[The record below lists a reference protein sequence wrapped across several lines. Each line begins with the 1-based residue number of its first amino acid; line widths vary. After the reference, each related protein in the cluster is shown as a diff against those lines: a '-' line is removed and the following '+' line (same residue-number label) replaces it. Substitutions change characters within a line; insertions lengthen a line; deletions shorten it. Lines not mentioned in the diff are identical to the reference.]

1 MHVGSTGSS
10 RADRFYTWFGVSF
23 ALVVFTGFARTYY
36 LKLVFGTPA
45 LPLLL
50 HLHGLVMTFWVTL
63 FVVQVRLVASHRTD
77 LHRALGVV
85 GAFLAALVV
94 SLATVA
100 SIGMARRDT
109 IAHPHSEYPLAL
121 LALQLIGLV
130 LVFAILISV
139 ALYLRRR
146 PDYHKRLM
154 VLALLRLLPPATTRL
169 PVAFIQRGGV
179 PILIGIDVVSV
190 LVVVI
195 IDSIKH
201 RRLHPA
207 FGWGGLL
214 LVASDLLVVLL
225 SGTSAWLRFARW
237 LIA

>member
-1 MHVGSTGSS
+1 MNVGSTGSS
-10 RADRFYTWFGVSF
+10 RADRFYTWFGLAF
-23 ALVVFTGFARTYY
+23 ALVAFSGFARTYY
-36 LKLVFGTPA
+36 LKVVFGTPS

-50 HLHGLVMTFWVTL
+50 HVHGIVMTLWVVL
-63 FVVQVRLVASHRTD
+63 FLVQVRLIASHRTD

-85 GAFLAALVV
+85 GAFLAALVII
-94 SLATVA
+94 LATVA
-100 SIGMARRDT
+100 SIGMARRDV
-109 IAHPHSEYPLAL
+109 IAYPNSQYPLSF
-121 LALQLIGLV
+121 LALQLVGLV
-130 LVFAILISV
+130 LVFAILISA

-169 PVAFIQRGGV
+169 PIAFIHRGGV
-179 PILIGIDVVSV
+179 PVLIGIDVLSV
-190 LVVVI
+190 LIVVI
-195 IDSIKH
+195 MDSIKH

-214 LVASDLLVVLL
+214 LAASDFLVVLL